1 MSVVNEDN
9 GIKVVMKELPILS
22 RTSDLAA
29 RMALAAKYQ
38 NLYLEFHMQLM
49 ETQGRLTEKKVF
61 EIATSIGLNINK
73 LKEDAVSEEV
83 EKILNYNKMLATRL
97 NISGTPAFV
106 IGQNIIPNKRP
117 AIPKSTVRRT
127 FIAFCK

>member
-1 MSVVNEDN
+1 
-9 GIKVVMKELPILS
+9 
-22 RTSDLAA
+22 
-29 RMALAAKYQ
+29 MALAAKYQ

-97 NISGTPAFV
+97 NISGTPSFV
-106 IGQNIIPNKRP
+106 IGQNIIPG
-117 AIPKSTVRRT
+117 AISRT
-127 FIAFCK
+127 EFIDLIKKERQKHN